1 MSGRTKVEEKQVRN
15 KKNWELVKNIKKK
28 HQGTNEHSML
38 AGEAVK
44 EDLKSRRILLIIN
57 NNEAYEV

>member
-1 MSGRTKVEEKQVRN
+1 M
-15 KKNWELVKNIKKK
+15 
-28 HQGTNEHSML
+28 NEHSML